1 MHIIKLNFFYNYKYT
16 KYISLMSKFQY
27 QISFFRHGGFY
38 FNPNAWDRILQFLG
52 IGKYYEHW
60 RIGKIYVRS
69 DLKFGPSFLIHWWD
83 HSDSHYMVK
92 QNFRINTFY
101 RLIKKTAKSI
111 TFCPI
116 LCVHEKDVKNGMELF
131 GTHCNYRFS
140 DDNANRNPIGKK
152 IILKNTPQIPEG
164 YGLYEERHYYYKR
177 THHYTDKQWKRRPK
191 NNFLRK
197 KKPEKK
203 TVSGRSG
210 HSGRYGTT
218 FGDILKLK

>member
-1 MHIIKLNFFYNYKYT
+1 
-16 KYISLMSKFQY
+16 MSKFQY
-27 QISFFRHGGFY
+27 QISFSRHGGFY
-38 FNPNAWDRILQFLG
+38 FNSNVWDRILQFLG

-69 DLKFGPSFLIHWWD
+69 DMKFGPSTKIHWWD
-83 HSDSHYMVK
+83 YSDGHYLVK
-92 QNFRINTFY
+92 QNFIINTFY

-116 LCVHEKDVKNGMELF
+116 LCVHEKDVKNGMKLL
-131 GTHCNYRFS
+131 GIHCHYRFVDES
-140 DDNANRNPIGKK
+140 VSRNPIGKK
-152 IILKNTPQIPEG
+152 IILKNRPQIPEG
-164 YGLYEERHYYYKR
+164 YGLYEERHYFYKR
-177 THHYTDKQWKRRPK
+177 THHYTDKQWKNKPK

-197 KKPEKK
+197 KKPESGKN

-218 FGDILKLK
+218 FGAILKLK

>member
-1 MHIIKLNFFYNYKYT
+1 MT
-16 KYISLMSKFQY
+16 KFQY

-38 FNPNAWDRILQFLG
+38 FNLNVWDRILQFLG

-69 DLKFGPSFLIHWWD
+69 DMKFGPSTKIQGDQYVYSEPIFEDDYSCVDQIC
-83 HSDSHYMVK
+83 MVK

-101 RLIKKTAKSI
+101 RLIKKSAKSI

-116 LCVHEKDVKNGMELF
+116 LCVHEKDVKNGMKLL
-131 GTHCNYRFS
+131 GIHRNYRFADGNS
-140 DDNANRNPIGKK
+140 SRNPIGKK

-164 YGLYEERHYYYKR
+164 YGLYEERHYYWKR
-177 THHYTDKQWKRRPK
+177 THHYTDKQWKNKPK

-197 KKPEKK
+197 KKPESGKN

-210 HSGRYGTT
+210 HCGIYGTT
-218 FGDILKLK
+218 FGVILKLK

>member
-1 MHIIKLNFFYNYKYT
+1 MT
-16 KYISLMSKFQY
+16 KFQY

-38 FNPNAWDRILQFLG
+38 FNPNVWDRILQFLG

-69 DLKFGPSFLIHWWD
+69 DLKFGPSSKIHGD
-83 HSDSHYMVK
+83 QYIYEDTPNSYDYDYANVDSICMVK

-101 RLIKKTAKSI
+101 RLIKKSAKSI

-116 LCVHEKDVKNGMELF
+116 LCVHEKDVKNGMKLL
-131 GTHCNYRFS
+131 GIHRHYRFADES
-140 DDNANRNPIGKK
+140 TSRNPIGKK

-164 YGLYEERHYYYKR
+164 YGLYEERHYYWKR
-177 THHYTDKQWKRRPK
+177 THHYTDKQWKNKPK

-197 KKPEKK
+197 KKPGKN